1 MSLNRREFMR
11 LLAMASAAGMAVN
24 SRVFADASVDYDLP
38 TFGNLSLLH
47 FPDCHAQLMP
57 VYFREPNFNIGIG
70 NALGKP
76 PHVVG
81 EHFLNHFKVAA
92 HSANAHAF
100 TYLDFEAAARK
111 YGKVG
116 GFAHLATLVKQLR
129 VSRPNSLL
137 MDGGDTWQGSATAL
151 WTHGQDMVE
160 ACKLLGVDIMTGHW
174 EFTYGIDR
182 VREIVDTQLAPIEF
196 LAQNIMLTEDASFDD
211 KPAFDQESGQVFK
224 PYTLREMNGI
234 PVGIIGQAFPYTR
247 WPTRDI

>member
-1 MSLNRREFMR
+1 
-11 LLAMASAAGMAVN
+11 
-24 SRVFADASVDYDLP
+24 
-38 TFGNLSLLH
+38 
-47 FPDCHAQLMP
+47 
-57 VYFREPNFNIGIG
+57 
-70 NALGKP
+70 
-76 PHVVG
+76 
-81 EHFLNHFKVAA
+81 
-92 HSANAHAF
+92 
-100 TYLDFEAAARK
+100 
-111 YGKVG
+111 
-116 GFAHLATLVKQLR
+116 
-129 VSRPNSLL
+129 
-137 MDGGDTWQGSATAL
+137 
-151 WTHGQDMVE
+151 MVE